1 MTPSSLSPTVDHAG
15 IRSRSRRWRPLALA
29 LLLGLSGSATL
40 LATPMAEAQAAP
52 AAAATSVAAGLHEL
66 QSRWANI
73 SYQLPES
80 RREDAF
86 DQLYQRATA
95 LVAAHPQS
103 AELHTWAGIIRASEA
118 GAGGGLSALSQV
130 KEARQQFEKAL
141 AIDPKVLNGSAYT
154 SLGTLY
160 HKVPGWPIAFGDD
173 DKARELLQK
182 GLAVNP
188 DGIDSNYFWADF
200 LHDQGDDA
208 QARQA
213 LQKALAAAPRPGRE
227 SADAGRR
234 QDIQKLMSQL
244 KS

>member
-1 MTPSSLSPTVDHAG
+1 MV
-15 IRSRSRRWRPLALA
+15 LALA
-29 LLLGLSGSATL
+29 LGLSTSGTL
-40 LATPMAEAQAAP
+40 LATPMAQAQAAP
-52 AAAATSVAAGLHEL
+52 AASATSVAAGLHEL
-66 QSRWANI
+66 QNRWANI
-73 SYQLPES
+73 NYQLPES

-130 KEARQQFEKAL
+130 KEARQQLEKAL
-141 AIDPKVLNGSAYT
+141 AIDPKVLDGSAYT

-182 GLAVNP
+182 GLAINP
-188 DGIDSNYFWADF
+188 NGIDSNYFWADF